1 MFPFASKPD
10 FECNILHAVSSL
22 GNHKQVEAKTF
33 SVHNFDYLLRATVV
47 NPPYGISYF
56 RTICVPII
64 LSST

>member
-1 MFPFASKPD
+1 MFPFASKLD
-10 FECNILHAVSSL
+10 FECNILHAVNTL
-22 GNHKQVEAKTF
+22 GNHKQVEGKTF

-56 RTICVPII
+56 RTIYVPII